1 MTIKQLYSIIAK
13 QDNYEYIMS
22 DWINIFDELL
32 SDLKIENP
40 KIEKIVMND
49 LYVSVFG
56 EHFDVDT
63 AYTAVSEMQN
73 VDGTKGEHWDIDQTT
88 SAAKQ
93 ANIQFKKFN
102 EYDFYYV
109 INMLYSDYYNIFG
122 NDSNS
127 YIQLATAWLNDPD
140 VPEGKAWRYYKKVVK
155 MC

>member
-56 EHFDVDT
+56 EHFDMDT

-102 EYDFYYV
+102 EYDFYYA

-122 NDSNS
+122 DDSNS

-155 MC
+155 SN